1 MMKHKRIY
9 AILLFVLFISTLV
22 VHAETVTKTYEP
34 LIGRWVRPDGGYVL
48 VIEYIY
54 EDGSLDALYLN
65 PRSINVSKAQVSV
78 QSGRIDIFVELRDVG
93 YPGSY
98 YTLRY
103 EPKSDRLIGVY
114 HQLVTQQN
122 FDIYFARE

>member
-48 VIEYIY
+48 VIENIH
-54 EDGSLDALYLN
+54 EDGSIDAFYLN
-65 PRSINVSKAQVSV
+65 PGSINVSKTQASS
-78 QSGRIDIFVELRDVG
+78 QSDRIDIFVELLDVG

-98 YTLRY
+98 YTLSY
-103 EPKSDRLIGVY
+103 EPKSDCLIGVY
-114 HQLVTQQN
+114 HQLVTKQK
-122 FDIYFARE
+122 FDIYFVRE